1 MVKNKEITSSEAYKT
16 SNGARQTRCGQMRPQ
31 KPTIYFKNNNNN
43 KFNHKVTAIT
53 NQSCTS

>member
-1 MVKNKEITSSEAYKT
+1 MVKNKEITSSEAYKI
-16 SNGARQTRCGQMRPQ
+16 SNGAKQTRCGQMRPQ